1 MRRLLLGIIP
11 LLVLVPAH
19 RADDKPKEKPKAEK
33 SATQAEQ
40 YKALMD
46 ELLKLWPETQKALR
60 EAKTGSERG
69 QILAGHRKKLGGFA
83 SRLLALAEKE
93 PKSEEGF
100 IALLNVVNLAPDSPE
115 ADKAVTLLLKHYGND
130 EKLGQAC
137 MELTKGQTP
146 TGENPPA
153 EKLCRAALDKGKDK
167 RVQAYACLGLAQVL
181 KGKAEAPGVKPA
193 EAVKLN
199 KEAEGLY
206 DRVVKDFGDIKEAAK
221 RAKKELFAIRNLA
234 IGKEAPEIE
243 GEDSDGKKFKL
254 SDYRGKVVVLDFW
267 ASW

>member
-19 RADDKPKEKPKAEK
+19 RADDKPKKKPNEEK

-40 YKALMD
+40 YKALTD
-46 ELLKLWPETQKALR
+46 ELRKLAQETRKTLE
-60 EAKTGSERG
+60 EAKTGKERD
-69 QILAGHRKKLGGFA
+69 QIIAGYRKKLGGFV

-100 IALLNVVNLAPDSPE
+100 GALLTAVTLAGDSPE
-115 ADKAVTLLLKHYGND
+115 ADKAVALLLAHHGND
-130 EKLGQAC
+130 KKLGQAC
-137 MELTKGQTP
+137 MELADQQAPG
-146 TGENPPA
+146 A
-153 EKLCRAALDKGKDK
+153 EKLCRAVLEKGKDK
-167 RVQAYACLGLAQVL
+167 KAQVFACLGLARL
-181 KGKAEAPGVKPA
+181 TKSKAENPGVRPA
-193 EAVKLN
+193 AAAKLN

-206 DRVVKDFGDIKEAAK
+206 DRVVKDYAGVKDAVKIAE
-221 RAKKELFAIRNLA
+221 KELFPIRHLV